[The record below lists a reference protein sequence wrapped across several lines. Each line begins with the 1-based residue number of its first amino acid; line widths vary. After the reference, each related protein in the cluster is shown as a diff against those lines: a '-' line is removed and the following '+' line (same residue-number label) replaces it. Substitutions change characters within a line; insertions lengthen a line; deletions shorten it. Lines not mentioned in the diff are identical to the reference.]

1 MANKSAAGWR
11 IRRTESMSR
20 ALECQ
25 ESVASLRATAEALG
39 FIPRFPLFARS
50 FFCVASFRR
59 DKGDASLS
67 AVRREADGY
76 HPPAEA

>member
-39 FIPRFPLFARS
+39 FIPRFPLFARG
-50 FFCVASFRR
+50 FFA
-59 DKGDASLS
+59 L
-67 AVRREADGY
+67 
-76 HPPAEA
+76 PLL